1 MPYSFPNGPKYSMSS
16 KAGFKQQKT
25 DPLTNPGPA
34 HYTPA
39 SSTNCVRPKT
49 PSWRIGTAKRPNL
62 NPGDPTTPGKL
73 IIILFIFI

>member
-1 MPYSFPNGPKYSMSS
+1 MPYNFPNGPKYSMSS
-16 KAGFKQQKT
+16 KAGFKGGV
-25 DPLTNPGPA
+25 TNTTPGPA

-62 NPGDPTTPGKL
+62 NPGDATTPGK
-73 IIILFIFI
+73 